1 MAKIYYLRDKTC
13 SMLTT
18 SEARTVSNVYDVAKT
33 FLTFQPMTHKKLQ
46 KLCYYAYSWYL
57 TLYGKRLFS
66 NRIEAWVH
74 GPVCPDLYHEY
85 KHYGWQEIE
94 MDKELPQS
102 IVENMDIYEFLK
114 EIFDSYGHLNGY
126 ELEYLSRMEEPWKE
140 ARGDLG
146 DLEPCTK
153 KIKDEAIIRF
163 YRGVLED
170 EQKDY

>member
-1 MAKIYYLRDKTC
+1 MAKIYYLGDRVS

-18 SEARTVSNVYDVAKT
+18 SAVRTVTNVYDVAKT

-57 TLYGKRLFS
+57 TLYGERLFS

-85 KHYGWQEIE
+85 KHHGWQEIE
-94 MDKELPQS
+94 VIQELPQS
-102 IVENMDIYEFLK
+102 IAENPDVYEFIK
-114 EIFDSYGHLNGY
+114 EVFDSYGHLNGD
-126 ELEYLSRMEEPWKE
+126 ELEYLTHMEEPWKE

-146 DLEPCTK
+146 DLEPCNE
-153 KIKDEAIIRF
+153 KIKDEVIIRF
-163 YRGVLED
+163 YRKVLED
-170 EQKDY
+170 EQKD